1 MLIVRDIQD
10 AITVKKKLASVLRRS
25 NTFNMNKSDI
35 QVELDMIISDL
46 MVNIAREEKALDTHM
61 EELFLQDSDGYA
73 TLGGQV

>member
-1 MLIVRDIQD
+1 MLIVKDIQD
-10 AITVKKKLASVLRRS
+10 AITMKDKLASVLRRS

-46 MVNIAREEKALDTHM
+46 MANIAREEKALDTHM
-61 EELFLQDSDGYA
+61 DELFLQDSDGYA

>member
-1 MLIVRDIQD
+1 MLIVKDIQD
-10 AITVKKKLASVLRRS
+10 ATTVKNKLASVLRRS

-61 EELFLQDSDGYA
+61 DELFLQDSDGYA
-73 TLGGQV
+73 LLGGQV

>member
-10 AITVKKKLASVLRRS
+10 AITVKNKLASVLRRS

-35 QVELDMIISDL
+35 QVELDMIIGDL